1 MEQVTVFT
9 MTTNTSSNLFWTR
22 KLSLTA
28 RILAVNIFAVAALA
42 GGILYLDNYR
52 SNLVL
57 SRQKDDAEQI
67 ALLAN
72 AAAQIEDNKRNDFL
86 LAFAKE
92 KEMRIRIY
100 QLNGEKI
107 MDSFVLDTPQYRLR
121 DPAAE
126 RWQKDVARFL
136 DRVID
141 TIVGAPELMPFAEP
155 ATDNLANW
163 PELKA
168 SLSSGQLESRIRFA
182 PDRTLV
188 ISAAS
193 RIAGT
198 DLTLLS
204 TRNARPITATVR
216 EQRLALG
223 IIFISVLIVSILLS
237 LFLARTIVSPLQRL
251 ALAANQV
258 RLGRS
263 RDVEVPRL
271 PSRGDEIGQLA
282 RALSDMTNTLRQ
294 RIDATEAF
302 AADVSHEIKN
312 PLASLRSALEGVER
326 IEDPDLRKQLLDIAC
341 SDVLR
346 IDRLISDISEASRV
360 DAQLTRTRFLPIDI
374 GEMVAGLLSNRE
386 ERQMN
391 QGRAIAYARPR
402 KNVAMVFGE
411 NNRLMQVIQNL
422 LDNAVSFSPKD
433 GLIEILVT
441 RDAQQVV
448 IQVIDEGPGIAERE
462 REDIF
467 RRFYSGRQEEA
478 EFGKHS
484 GLGLAISRSIIEAHE
499 GSIVAGN
506 RGDNISGACFT
517 IRLPAIPT
525 NIIVVE

>member
-1 MEQVTVFT
+1 
-9 MTTNTSSNLFWTR
+9 
-22 KLSLTA
+22 
-28 RILAVNIFAVAALA
+28 
-42 GGILYLDNYR
+42 
-52 SNLVL
+52 
-57 SRQKDDAEQI
+57 
-67 ALLAN
+67 
-72 AAAQIEDNKRNDFL
+72 
-86 LAFAKE
+86 
-92 KEMRIRIY
+92 
-100 QLNGEKI
+100 
-107 MDSFVLDTPQYRLR
+107 
-121 DPAAE
+121 
-126 RWQKDVARFL
+126 
-136 DRVID
+136 
-141 TIVGAPELMPFAEP
+141 
-155 ATDNLANW
+155 
-163 PELKA
+163 
-168 SLSSGQLESRIRFA
+168 
-182 PDRTLV
+182 
-188 ISAAS
+188 
-193 RIAGT
+193 
-198 DLTLLS
+198 
-204 TRNARPITATVR
+204 
-216 EQRLALG
+216 
-223 IIFISVLIVSILLS
+223 
-237 LFLARTIVSPLQRL
+237 
-251 ALAANQV
+251 
-258 RLGRS
+258 LGRS

-271 PSRGDEIGQLA
+271 PARGDEIGQLA

-374 GEMVAGLLSNRE
+374 GEMVAGLLANRE

-391 QGRAIAYARPR
+391 QGRSIAYARPR

-422 LDNAVSFSPKD
+422 LDNAVSFTPEN

-484 GLGLAISRSIIEAHE
+484 GLGLAIARSIIEAHE
-499 GSIVAGN
+499 GSIVAGS
-506 RGDNISGACFT
+506 RGDTISGACFT
-517 IRLPAIPT
+517 IRLPAIPS
-525 NIIVVE
+525 NVILVE

>member
-1 MEQVTVFT
+1 MAQVIVLT
-9 MTTNTSSNLFWTR
+9 MTSDTSNNLFWTR

-52 SNLVL
+52 SNLVI
-57 SRQKDDAEQI
+57 SRQKIDAEHI
-67 ALLAN
+67 ALLVDAV
-72 AAAQIEDNKRNDFL
+72 AQIEDSQLNDFL
-86 LAFAKE
+86 LAFAND
-92 KEMRIRIY
+92 KEMRIRLY
-100 QLNGEKI
+100 TLKGEKI
-107 MDSFVLDTPQYRLR
+107 MDSFSLSKPQYRLR
-121 DPAAE
+121 DPASE
-126 RWQKDVARFL
+126 RWQKHFARFL
-136 DRVID
+136 DRLID
-141 TIVGAPELMPFAEP
+141 TIVGAPELMPFVEP
-155 ATDNLANW
+155 STDILSNW
-163 PELKA
+163 PELQA
-168 SLSSGQLESRIRFA
+168 SLASGQLESRVRFA

-198 DLTLLS
+198 DLALLS
-204 TRNARPITATVR
+204 TRNARQITATVR
-216 EQRLALG
+216 DQRLTLG

-237 LFLARTIVSPLQRL
+237 LFLARTIVSPLQKL
-251 ALAANQV
+251 ASSANQV

-312 PLASLRSALEGVER
+312 PLASLRSALEGLQR
-326 IEDPDLRKQLLDIAC
+326 IEDPQLRQQLLDIAC

-360 DAQLTRTRFLPIDI
+360 DAQLTRTRFIPIDI
-374 GEMVAGLLSNRE
+374 GEMMAGLLSHRE

-391 QGRAIAYARPR
+391 KGCAIAYARPR

-411 NNRLMQVIQNL
+411 HNRLMQVIQNL
-422 LDNAVSFSPKD
+422 LDNAVSFSPPN

-441 RDAQQVV
+441 RDEQQIV
-448 IQVIDEGPGIAERE
+448 IKVIDEGPGIAERE
-462 REDIF
+462 KDDIF

-478 EFGKHS
+478 DFGKHS
-484 GLGLAISRSIIEAHE
+484 GLGLAIARSIIEAHQ

-506 RGDNISGACFT
+506 RDDNVSGACFT
-517 IRLPAIPT
+517 IRLPAIPN
-525 NIIVVE
+525 NIIVAQ